1 MDRGNESEEFD
12 SMVKMNPLPRS
23 NSQSEEERDVKADK
37 MRTTVEDLWKCSRLN
52 TEKKNS
58 LQGIP
63 LGEEQQRRWIQAR
76 KEERHLELDFL
87 SKDLVY
93 NHAAEIHESN
103 QLMERVLKQIGND
116 KIDSLDNNLLETAQ
130 FAIRESI
137 VSNRSTYSKNLFN
150 KARIGKD

>member
-1 MDRGNESEEFD
+1 M
-12 SMVKMNPLPRS
+12 
-23 NSQSEEERDVKADK
+23 
-37 MRTTVEDLWKCSRLN
+37 
-52 TEKKNS
+52 
-58 LQGIP
+58 
-63 LGEEQQRRWIQAR
+63 
-76 KEERHLELDFL
+76 ELDFL

-116 KIDSLDNNLLETAQ
+116 KIDSLNDHFLETAQ
-130 FAIRESI
+130 FAIRESA